1 MATTTTTPQLKGRN
15 ATPTENNPQTTKE
28 FTQLSQQTI
37 ETLKNKI
44 REELAYGRAPYKIVD
59 NVYNNIYNL
68 NYEARSFSKERCYK
82 YIKEVEKVIKQ
93 EWQERNKV
101 LREQQLER
109 VETVYEQA
117 MLRKDYKEANNAL
130 KEIDRIT
137 GLLEP
142 TKAELSINGN
152 ITIDFGF
159 DNTDDDASDD
169 NEE

>member
-1 MATTTTTPQLKGRN
+1 MATTTTIPKLKGKH
-15 ATPTENNPQTTKE
+15 TIPTENNPQTTKDYIVLP
-28 FTQLSQQTI
+28 TQTMD
-37 ETLKNKI
+37 TLKNKI

-159 DNTDDDASDD
+159 DDASEESDD
-169 NEE
+169 NEEK